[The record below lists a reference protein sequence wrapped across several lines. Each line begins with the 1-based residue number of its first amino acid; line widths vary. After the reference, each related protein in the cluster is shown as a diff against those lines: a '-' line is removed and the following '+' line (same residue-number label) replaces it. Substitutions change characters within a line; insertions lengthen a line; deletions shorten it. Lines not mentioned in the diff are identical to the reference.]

1 MADRYLRPGESALA
15 PADGTPVSG
24 EGLEKQADEFFDVD
38 QELSAGLMESTERDM
53 RRQLKFKGGMLLQDD
68 DGSVF
73 DAGAIFED
81 SKGETH
87 SLEVGDPL
95 PGYEG
100 YLVSEIRP
108 GRRGGVEVEF
118 LGRRG
123 EPVIFGTGP
132 TSGGRGF
139 GEARAK
145 REAMVLAEE
154 MGMALTGMPGG
165 SGAGAVAGA
174 VKAAMAARAARAAGM
189 SDTFVTPEEQYDYE
203 EEAVFDND
211 GAARVDEIADGGGRS
226 GMKWTDEKR
235 NWAHGV
241 RASHGEGAEVVS
253 ETKDGGLV
261 VETEDGDR
269 YTVDRFVPA
278 SYMDALSVLENDAS
292 RLFRELS
299 EIENGEL

>member
-1 MADRYLRPGESALA
+1 MADKYLRPGESALA
-15 PADGTPVSG
+15 PADETPISG
-24 EGLEKQADEFFDVD
+24 ENLEKQADEFFDVD
-38 QELSAGLMESTERDM
+38 QELSSGLMESTERDM

-108 GRRGGVEVEF
+108 GRKGGVEVEL

-123 EPVIFGTGP
+123 KPVIFGTGP

-145 REAMVLAEE
+145 REAMAQASRIGQLMTKAF
-154 MGMALTGMPGG
+154 AGG
-165 SGAGAVAGA
+165 LGADFIIP
-174 VKAAMAARAARAAGM
+174 K
-189 SDTFVTPEEQYDYE
+189 ELYDYE

-211 GAARVDEIADGGGRS
+211 GAARVDEIADGGGYS
-226 GMKWTDEKR
+226 GLKWTDEKR

-241 RASHGEGAEVVS
+241 RDSYGEGAEVVS

-261 VETEDGDR
+261 IETEDGDR
-269 YTVDRFVPA
+269 YTSDRFVPA
-278 SYMDALSVLENDAS
+278 KYMDALSVLENDAS

-299 EIENGEL
+299 EIENGE

>member
-1 MADRYLRPGESALA
+1 MADKYLRPGESALA
-15 PADGTPVSG
+15 PADETPISG
-24 EGLEKQADEFFDVD
+24 ENLEKQADEFFDVD
-38 QELSAGLMESTERDM
+38 QELSSGLMESTERDM

-108 GRRGGVEVEF
+108 GRKGGVEVEL

-123 EPVIFGTGP
+123 KPVIFGTGP

-145 REAMVLAEE
+145 REAMAQASRIGQLMTKAFAGG
-154 MGMALTGMPGG
+154 MGSNFIIPKEL
-165 SGAGAVAGA
+165 
-174 VKAAMAARAARAAGM
+174 
-189 SDTFVTPEEQYDYE
+189 YDYE
-203 EEAVFDND
+203 EEAVP
-211 GAARVDEIADGGGRS
+211 GGG
-226 GMKWTDEKR
+226 
-235 NWAHGV
+235 
-241 RASHGEGAEVVS
+241 EG
-253 ETKDGGLV
+253 V
-261 VETEDGDR
+261 VEGMVKRARDLNEL
-269 YTVDRFVPA
+269 RFADDARRTDFDSINELLEVAEEEESYLGSFLRGELGLTSSFEPA
-278 SYMDALSVLENDAS
+278 KYMDALSVLENDAS

-299 EIENGEL
+299 EIENGE

>member
-24 EGLEKQADEFFDVD
+24 EELEKQADKFFDVD

-108 GRRGGVEVEF
+108 GRKGGVEVEL

-123 EPVIFGTGP
+123 KPVIFGTGP

-145 REAMVLAEE
+145 REAMAQASRIGQLMTKAFAGG
-154 MGMALTGMPGG
+154 MGSNFIIPKEL
-165 SGAGAVAGA
+165 
-174 VKAAMAARAARAAGM
+174 
-189 SDTFVTPEEQYDYE
+189 YDYE
-203 EEAVFDND
+203 EEAVP
-211 GAARVDEIADGGGRS
+211 GGG
-226 GMKWTDEKR
+226 
-235 NWAHGV
+235 
-241 RASHGEGAEVVS
+241 EG
-253 ETKDGGLV
+253 V
-261 VETEDGDR
+261 VEGMVKRARDLNELRFADDARRTDFDSINELLEEAEDEQSYLSRVLSNAELGL
-269 YTVDRFVPA
+269 TSSFEPA
-278 SYMDALSVLENDAS
+278 KYMDALSVLENDAS

-299 EIENGEL
+299 EIENGE

>member
-1 MADRYLRPGESALA
+1 
-15 PADGTPVSG
+15 
-24 EGLEKQADEFFDVD
+24 
-38 QELSAGLMESTERDM
+38 MESTERDM

-108 GRRGGVEVEF
+108 GRKGGVEVEL

-123 EPVIFGTGP
+123 KPVIFGTGP

-145 REAMVLAEE
+145 REAMAQASRIGQLMTKAF
-154 MGMALTGMPGG
+154 AGG
-165 SGAGAVAGA
+165 LGADFIIP
-174 VKAAMAARAARAAGM
+174 K
-189 SDTFVTPEEQYDYE
+189 ELYDYE
-203 EEAVFDND
+203 EEAVP
-211 GAARVDEIADGGGRS
+211 GGGEVQGVIKRARDLNELRFADDARR
-226 GMKWTDEKR
+226 TDFDSINELLE
-235 NWAHGV
+235 V
-241 RASHGEGAEVVS
+241 AEDEQSYLSRVLS
-253 ETKDGGLV
+253 NAELGLTSSF
-261 VETEDGDR
+261 E
-269 YTVDRFVPA
+269 PA
-278 SYMDALSVLENDAS
+278 KYMDALSVLENDAS

-299 EIENGEL
+299 EIENGE

>member
-1 MADRYLRPGESALA
+1 MADKYLRPGESALA
-15 PADGTPVSG
+15 PADETPISG
-24 EGLEKQADEFFDVD
+24 ENLEKQADEFFDVD
-38 QELSAGLMESTERDM
+38 QELSSGLMESTERDM

-108 GRRGGVEVEF
+108 GRKGGVEVEL

-123 EPVIFGTGP
+123 KPVIFGTGP

-145 REAMVLAEE
+145 REAMAQASRIGQLMTKAF
-154 MGMALTGMPGG
+154 AGG
-165 SGAGAVAGA
+165 LG
-174 VKAAMAARAARAAGM
+174 
-189 SDTFVTPEEQYDYE
+189 SDLIIPKELYDYE
-203 EEAVFDND
+203 EEAVP
-211 GAARVDEIADGGGRS
+211 GGG
-226 GMKWTDEKR
+226 
-235 NWAHGV
+235 
-241 RASHGEGAEVVS
+241 EG
-253 ETKDGGLV
+253 V
-261 VETEDGDR
+261 VEGMVKRARDLNEL
-269 YTVDRFVPA
+269 RFADDARRTDFDSINELLEVAEEEESYLGRFLRGELGLTSSFEPA
-278 SYMDALSVLENDAS
+278 KYMDALSVLENDAS

-299 EIENGEL
+299 EIENGE